1 MNLRKLQIERQRWGK
16 DEGKCTGKI
25 EFENETGAVSVF
37 LSPAKCDEL
46 FKIIADGIEET
57 AKQCAEELRCN
68 VIEHRA
74 ALAGSQLPHN
84 TQAHAPSEARSK

>member
-1 MNLRKLQIERQRWGK
+1 MILRKLEIERQRWGENK
-16 DEGKCTGKI
+16 GKCAGKI

-37 LSPAKCDEL
+37 LSPTKCDEL

-57 AKQCAEELRCN
+57 ARQCAEELRCN

-74 ALAGSQLPHN
+74 ALAGSQLPPN
-84 TQAHAPSEARSK
+84 TEAQEPK